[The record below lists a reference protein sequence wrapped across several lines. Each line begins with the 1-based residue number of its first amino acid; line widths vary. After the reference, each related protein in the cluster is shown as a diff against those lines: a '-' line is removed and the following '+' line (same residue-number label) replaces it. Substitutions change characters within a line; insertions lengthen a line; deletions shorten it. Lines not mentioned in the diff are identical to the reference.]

1 MWKYYDKMHNK
12 EFILSLNLVP
22 FKISDDKKL
31 NLLYAISNNSEKYY
45 HKKEI
50 LKKDGTKRFLLV
62 PNKNLKIIQKNIL
75 NHVLK
80 GLSVS
85 KYATAYVN
93 GKSIKD
99 NVYEHVDKKII
110 LKLDIKDFFDNIT
123 FLHIYNALPNYLFP
137 PALKVL
143 LIKLC
148 TYKDYLPQGAPTS
161 PYLSNLVMK
170 RFDDYIGKYCFDK
183 DISYSRYSDDLTFSG
198 DFEVKKMINK
208 VDAFLNEM
216 GFSLNTRKTR
226 VLRKNQKQ
234 IITGIVVNKKVN
246 TSKNYRKD
254 IRQKMY
260 YINKFGLNNVNSYIG
275 SNITYLSLLGKINYG
290 LFLDLDNKEL
300 KTYQKRIK
308 SML

>member
-1 MWKYYDKMHNK
+1 MGDYMWKYYDKEHNK

-22 FKISDDKKL
+22 FKINDNKKL

-45 HKKEI
+45 YKKEI
-50 LKKDGTKRFLLV
+50 LKRDGTKRVLLV
-62 PNKNLKIIQKNIL
+62 PNKTLKIIQKNIL

-85 KYATAYVN
+85 EYAMAYVK
-93 GKSIKD
+93 GKNIKD
-99 NVYEHVDKKII
+99 NVYEHVNKKTI

-170 RFDDYIGKYCFDK
+170 KFDDYMGQYCLNK
-183 DISYSRYSDDLTFSG
+183 NISYSRYSDDLTFSG
-198 DFEVKKMINK
+198 SFDVNKMIRK

-216 GFSLNTRKTR
+216 GFSLNTKKQRYLEKIKNKLLQGLLLIKKLI
-226 VLRKNQKQ
+226 VLK
-234 IITGIVVNKKVN
+234 IIEKI
-246 TSKNYRKD
+246 
-254 IRQKMY
+254 
-260 YINKFGLNNVNSYIG
+260 
-275 SNITYLSLLGKINYG
+275 LGKKCI
-290 LFLDLDNKEL
+290 
-300 KTYQKRIK
+300 I
-308 SML
+308 